1 MEASK
6 SYRVF
11 VSPTERFTVMTIQ
24 IHDDEIRVLV
34 PGDVTIEDVE
44 KRLLKKKAAKKHGV
58 EYVDLRDDQIQVVRY
73 DGEQF
78 LRVRLDKSGWKG
90 SQIII
95 VESDEFEDE
104 EGNFDSTAVEDYEDL
119 AKFLAKRFEI
129 DVEDLYDR

>member
-1 MEASK
+1 
-6 SYRVF
+6 
-11 VSPTERFTVMTIQ
+11 MTMQ
-24 IHDDEIRVLV
+24 IHDDEIRILV

-73 DGEQF
+73 NSEQF
-78 LRVRLDKSGWKG
+78 LRVRLDKSGHKD

-104 EGNFDSTAVEDYEDL
+104 EGNFDSTTVEDYEDL

-129 DVEDLYDR
+129 DVTDLYYR

>member
-24 IHDDEIRVLV
+24 IHDDEIRILA
-34 PGDVTIEDVE
+34 PSDVTIGNIE

-58 EYVDLRDDQIQVVRY
+58 EYVDLRDDQIQVVRHN
-73 DGEQF
+73 GEQF
-78 LRVRLDKSGWKG
+78 LRVRLDKSGWKD

-119 AKFLAKRFEI
+119 AKFLSKRFEI

>member
-1 MEASK
+1 
-6 SYRVF
+6 
-11 VSPTERFTVMTIQ
+11 MTMQ
-24 IHDDEIRVLV
+24 IHDDEIRILV

-73 DGEQF
+73 NSEQF
-78 LRVRLDKSGWKG
+78 LRVRLDKSGWKD

-104 EGNFDSTAVEDYEDL
+104 EGNFGLTTVEDCEDL

-129 DVEDLYDR
+129 DVTDLYYR

>member
-11 VSPTERFTVMTIQ
+11 VSPIERFTVMTIQ

-34 PGDVTIEDVE
+34 PGDVTIEDIE

-58 EYVDLRDDQIQVVRY
+58 EYVDLRDDQIQVVRHN
-73 DGEQF
+73 GEQF
-78 LRVRLDKSGWKG
+78 LRVRLGKSGWKD

>member
-1 MEASK
+1 
-6 SYRVF
+6 
-11 VSPTERFTVMTIQ
+11 MTIQ
-24 IHDDEIRVLV
+24 IHDDEIRILV
-34 PGDVTIEDVE
+34 PSDLSIKDVE

-58 EYVDLRDDQIQVVRY
+58 EYVDVLDDQIQVVRY
-73 DGEQF
+73 NSEQF
-78 LRVRLDKSGWKG
+78 LRVRLGKSGWKD

-129 DVEDLYDR
+129 DVTDLYYR

>member
-24 IHDDEIRVLV
+24 IHDDEIRIFV
-34 PGDVTIEDVE
+34 PSDVTIEDIE

-58 EYVDLRDDQIQVVRY
+58 EYVDLRDDQIQVVRHN
-73 DGEQF
+73 GEQF
-78 LRVRLDKSGWKG
+78 LRVRLDKSGWKD

-119 AKFLAKRFEI
+119 AKFLSKRFEI

>member
-1 MEASK
+1 
-6 SYRVF
+6 
-11 VSPTERFTVMTIQ
+11 MTIQ

-34 PGDVTIEDVE
+34 PGDVTIEDIE

-78 LRVRLDKSGWKG
+78 LRVRLDKSGWKD

>member
-34 PGDVTIEDVE
+34 PGDVTIEDIE

-78 LRVRLDKSGWKG
+78 LRVRLDKFGWKD

-119 AKFLAKRFEI
+119 AKFLSKRFEI

>member
-34 PGDVTIEDVE
+34 PGDVTIEDIE

-78 LRVRLDKSGWKG
+78 LRVRLDKSGWKD

-119 AKFLAKRFEI
+119 AKFLSKRFEI